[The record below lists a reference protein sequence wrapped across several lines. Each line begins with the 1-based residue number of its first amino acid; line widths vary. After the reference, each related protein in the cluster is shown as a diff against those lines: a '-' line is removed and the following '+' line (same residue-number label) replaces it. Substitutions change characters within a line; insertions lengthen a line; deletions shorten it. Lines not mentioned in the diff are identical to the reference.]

1 MLRNLLSF
9 HPISKHEPII
19 IRSIVN
25 SIIAILIGIIIIIII
40 VVIVIV
46 IMVIII
52 VIMVII
58 VIIIW
63 PSAQLGGKVIIA
75 LEIIIFVAYK
85 QTFTPPSETET
96 GDSDM
101 NMMNQVAL

>member
-25 SIIAILIGIIIIIII
+25 SIVIIGIFIVVIIIIIII
-40 VVIVIV
+40 F
-46 IMVIII
+46 IMVIIV

-75 LEIIIFVAYK
+75 
-85 QTFTPPSETET
+85 
-96 GDSDM
+96 
-101 NMMNQVAL
+101 

>member
-40 VVIVIV
+40 IVVVIVI
-46 IMVIII
+46 III
-52 VIMVII
+52 MVIMVII

>member
-1 MLRNLLSF
+1 MHAPPPLPPNSLMLRNLLSF

-40 VVIVIV
+40 VVVII
-46 IMVIII
+46 IMVIIM

-75 LEIIIFVAYK
+75 
-85 QTFTPPSETET
+85 
-96 GDSDM
+96 
-101 NMMNQVAL
+101 

>member
-1 MLRNLLSF
+1 MHAPPPLPPNSLMLRNLLSF

-40 VVIVIV
+40 VVVIVII

-75 LEIIIFVAYK
+75 
-85 QTFTPPSETET
+85 
-96 GDSDM
+96 
-101 NMMNQVAL
+101 